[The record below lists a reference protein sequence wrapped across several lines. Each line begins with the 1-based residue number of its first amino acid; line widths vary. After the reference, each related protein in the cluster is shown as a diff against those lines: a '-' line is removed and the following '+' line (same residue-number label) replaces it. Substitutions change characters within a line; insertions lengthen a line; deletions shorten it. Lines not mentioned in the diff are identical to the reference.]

1 MDKTNEN
8 STETSNETSSRTSTE
23 KTNDTSEE
31 MLDADD
37 RVCQF
42 DEKAYKEK
50 QPITSRS

>member
-42 DEKAYKEK
+42 DE
-50 QPITSRS
+50 SL